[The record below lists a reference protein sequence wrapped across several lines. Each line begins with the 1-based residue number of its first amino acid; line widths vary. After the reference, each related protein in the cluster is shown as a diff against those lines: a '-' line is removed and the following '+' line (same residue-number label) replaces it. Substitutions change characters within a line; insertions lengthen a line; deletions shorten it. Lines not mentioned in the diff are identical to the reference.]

1 MAEDQVTTAPVD
13 GLPVDGNGTAAD
25 NQPVNTAA
33 PDKGTTIGGGTPD
46 DAPVATPANW
56 PENWREMMAGSDDK
70 LLARLKR
77 FNAPTGIMT
86 SWREA
91 EKKLSS
97 GELKKAL
104 PKDATPEQVAEWRKE
119 NGLPEK
125 PEDYKLDL
133 GGIVPSEKDL
143 EVLSE
148 FKTVS
153 HETNLPPDVANKLA
167 KWVFE
172 RQEKVVAEQVKADK
186 EFNVQAQVDL
196 RQEWGAEYKP
206 NLNAMNS
213 FLDTTLGE
221 EGKNNLFGARLADGS
236 LLGDNPG
243 ILKWLAQV
251 AKDNM
256 PGAEL
261 VPTGAPSVAKGVHG
275 RIAEIEAMQRTE
287 PDKYWGNAAVQD
299 EYLKLLTARDK
310 MQSRAAA

>member
-1 MAEDQVTTAPVD
+1 MADDQVVEAPVD
-13 GLPVDGNGTAAD
+13 GLPVDGNGTATD
-25 NQPVNTAA
+25 NQPVTQAA
-33 PDKGTTIGGGTPD
+33 PNDGTTIATAAPD

-56 PENWREMMAGSDDK
+56 PENWREIMAGSDEK

-77 FNAPTGIMT
+77 FNAPTGIMN

-104 PKDATPEQVAEWRKE
+104 PKDATPEQVAAWRKE
-119 NGLPEK
+119 NGIPEK
-125 PEDYKLDL
+125 PDEYKFDL
-133 GGIVPSEKDL
+133 GGIVPSEQDAA
-143 EVLSE
+143 VLTE
-148 FKTVS
+148 FASVS

-167 KWVFE
+167 NWYFA
-172 RQEKVVAEQVKADK
+172 RQEQAAAQQVAADK

-196 RQEWGAEYKP
+196 RQEWGAEYKA
-206 NLNAMNS
+206 NVNAMNS
-213 FLDTTLGE
+213 FLDSTMPKE
-221 EGKNNLFGARLADGS
+221 AKDNLFGARLADGS
-236 LLGDNPG
+236 LLGDNPV

-275 RIAEIEAMQRTE
+275 RIEELESLMKTDSEKYYSSGA
-287 PDKYWGNAAVQD
+287 DK
-299 EYLKLLTARDK
+299 ELLKLYTARDR
-310 MQSRAAA
+310 MQSRAA